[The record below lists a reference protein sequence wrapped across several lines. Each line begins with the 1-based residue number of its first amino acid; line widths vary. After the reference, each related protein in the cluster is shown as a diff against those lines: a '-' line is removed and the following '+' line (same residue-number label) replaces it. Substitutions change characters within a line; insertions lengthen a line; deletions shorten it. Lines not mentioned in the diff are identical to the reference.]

1 MDNSIKKK
9 LEASLLES
17 TKDYVKIDLLEAE
30 KAKALAILS
39 KEIKVL
45 SDDETTKKGDVLR
58 KEKHDFDINRG
69 KAQNELEKKRH
80 EHQVKQ
86 DSSKLK
92 LETEKVKSDVKAKTT
107 EVELNK
113 KKYDHE
119 VKKATK
125 SFELDKKKFEYEK
138 KKEDA
143 RMKLEQE
150 KFNFQLYSFNEGQSL
165 ERIKL
170 EQYGKLDEMK
180 IALEKEKLQFER
192 EKLEIEKLK
201 QKSEEKNAKRN
212 SWITTGLKVAEIVV
226 PLMGFLAAF
235 AANLR
240 LIYIDDGRSTPEL
253 RDTMNKIYR
262 K

>member
-9 LEASLLES
+9 LESCLAES
-17 TKDYVKIDLLEAE
+17 AKEYVKINLQDAE
-30 KAKALAILS
+30 KAKTLAILS
-39 KEIKVL
+39 KEIKVI
-45 SDDETTKKGDVLR
+45 SDDEAVKKGDVLR

-69 KAQNELEKKRH
+69 NAQSELEKKRH
-80 EHQVKQ
+80 DHQVKQ
-86 DSSKLK
+86 DGSKLK
-92 LETEKVKSDVKAKTT
+92 LETEKVKSDVKAKKT

-143 RMKLEQE
+143 RIKLEQE
-150 KFNFQLYSFNEGQSL
+150 KFNFQLYSFNEGQ
-165 ERIKL
+165 RIEKVKL
-170 EQYGKLDEMK
+170 EQAEKLDERK
-180 IALEKEKLQFER
+180 IAVERDKLQFER
-192 EKLEIEKLK
+192 EKLEIEKSK
-201 QKSEEKNAKRN
+201 QKSEEKKEKRN
-212 SWITTGLKVAEIVV
+212 SWINTGIKIFEVVAPLTGLLVA
-226 PLMGFLAAF
+226 L